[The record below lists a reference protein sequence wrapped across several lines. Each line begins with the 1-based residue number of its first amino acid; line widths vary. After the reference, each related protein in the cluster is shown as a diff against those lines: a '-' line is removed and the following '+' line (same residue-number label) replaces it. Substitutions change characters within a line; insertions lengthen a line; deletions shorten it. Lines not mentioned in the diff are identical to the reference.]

1 MKKGS
6 TKDKIL
12 KQFLI
17 TKEADIALKAC
28 IKARSFR
35 TEREYVERLIFE
47 DFERL
52 GKREQSDGHNV
63 SEKIETI
70 LSLVT
75 TNFKYEILTKK
86 LLTNLLFLV
95 NTQAHVDPSQKKTE
109 SETVERLQKLL
120 KAAEEDFDKEKQKL
134 VE

>member
-1 MKKGS
+1 MKKRP

-12 KQFLI
+12 KQFLF

-28 IKARSFR
+28 IKERSFR
-35 TEREYVERLIFE
+35 TEREYVERLVFE

-52 GKREQSDGHNV
+52 GKREQNTGENV
-63 SEKIETI
+63 SEKIELI

-95 NTQAHVDPSQKKTE
+95 NTQAHVDPRQKKTE

-120 KAAEEDFDKEKQKL
+120 KAAEEDFEKEKQKL